1 MPTKSRMP
9 FRGLVDTFAEM
20 NRMRDAWR
28 HPYPGEGAGE
38 PRGHAVAWVPT
49 TDIFARGQD
58 IVIRCEL
65 AGVTKDE
72 IEITYSSGTL
82 VIWGERSHAPEDDA
96 GELRFYVQ
104 ERRYGTFSR
113 TINFPEGIDK
123 HCIRASF
130 DDGLLEVTVAGAA
143 APQEVEEIAIGGDDE
158 GPVELEVGAQRR
170 QDEPAS

>member
-9 FRGLVDTFAEM
+9 FRGLIDTFAEM
-20 NRMRDAWR
+20 NRMHEAWR
-28 HPYPGEGAGE
+28 HPYPGEAAGE
-38 PRGHAVAWVPT
+38 RRGHAVAWVPT
-49 TDIFARGQD
+49 TDIFARGHD

-65 AGVTKDE
+65 AGVRKDQ

-82 VIWGERSHAPEDDA
+82 VIWGERSHAPEDA

-113 TINFPEGIDK
+113 TINLPEGIDK
-123 HCIRASF
+123 RGIAASF

-158 GPVELEVGAQRR
+158 GPVELEVGAQRP